1 MLPDFLF
8 STYKQYKTDTE
19 KITTWL
25 AETAKKC
32 GYTSPFSD
40 PKAPGESVAGQHG
53 KPLKLKGRARKLARE
68 AAAAEKKTPASSA
81 ADGNEIAKETKYT
94 IPVREFEVMAE
105 HMANLR
111 IRR

>member
-8 STYKQYKTDTE
+8 STYKQYKADTD

-32 GYTSPFSD
+32 GYKSPFSD
-40 PKAPGESVAGQHG
+40 PKAPGESVADQRG
-53 KPLKLKGRARKLARE
+53 KPPKLKGRARKLARDA

-81 ADGNEIAKETKYT
+81 ADANEIAKETKYT
-94 IPVREFEVMAE
+94 VPVREF
-105 HMANLR
+105 
-111 IRR
+111 